1 MSNLINGKPFDK
13 CTIDDINAILNN
25 SDYRE
30 NEYWEYKEK
39 VDYFCVPRDNQKL
52 LDEAKAE
59 FRKDICAMANADG
72 GYIFLGIIEDNGVP
86 YSMPGVDVSENNTD
100 KYELELRKLL
110 NTVQPTTPDLQMR
123 FLFIKSTKY
132 IVIICIEHN
141 DFAPYIFLENSNN
154 FRIYKRYGNQ
164 NTTVSYEEMRNMF
177 NKSMIM
183 KNEIIRFRQE
193 RINFFRTQENDIY
206 LSYSQFAMVHIIPDS
221 FLLRQS
227 NKSIYRL
234 DHDKDSFRAMFQ
246 PFKCSSRALP
256 IVDGMRFLDDRS
268 RAECRLFN
276 NLIAEAFV
284 PVRNIYADD
293 MKGPKLENKV
303 FFDAKGLWF
312 NINMLLYE
320 YRKKM
325 LGVLAT
331 KRLYICISI
340 IGCKDMVTDYNR
352 DIDSDLCCIDRN
364 TLLCE
369 PFIIED
375 IQNDDIFDRRLE
387 ELHFEF
393 LLSLSFRSDQ
403 EFKDLYKVLY
413 QKIDR

>member
-1 MSNLINGKPFDK
+1 MSDLINGKSFDK
-13 CTIDDINAILNN
+13 CTINDIDAILNN

-30 NEYWEYKEK
+30 NEHWEYKEK
-39 VDYFCVPRDNQKL
+39 VDYFCVPRNNQKL

-86 YSMPGVDVSENNTD
+86 CSMPGVDIPDNNTD

-110 NTVQPTTPDLQMR
+110 NTVLPMTPDLQMR
-123 FLFIKSTKY
+123 FLVIENTKY
-132 IVIICIEHN
+132 IVIIYIEHS

-154 FRIYKRYGNQ
+154 YRVYKRYGNQ
-164 NTTVSYEEMRNMF
+164 STTVSYEEMRNMF

-183 KNEIIRFRQE
+183 EKEIIRFRQE
-193 RINFFRTQENDIY
+193 RIDFFRTQDNDFY

-221 FLLRQS
+221 FLSRQS

-234 DHDKDSFRAMFQ
+234 NHDKDSFRAMFQ

-256 IVDGMRFLDDRS
+256 ILDGMRFLDDRS

-293 MKGPKLENKV
+293 MKGPKLEKNV

-312 NINMLLYE
+312 NIYMMLCE
-320 YRKKM
+320 YRKKK
-325 LGVLAT
+325 VSILAT
-331 KRLYICISI
+331 KRLYICINI

-364 TLLCE
+364 MLLCE

-375 IQNDDIFDRRLE
+375 IQNDDIFTQRLK
-387 ELHFEF
+387 ELQFEF
-393 LLSLSFRSDQ
+393 LLSLSFRLDQ
-403 EFKDLYKVLY
+403 EFKNLYKVLY
-413 QKIDR
+413 SND